1 MTTLMVYTL
10 RKNTTEGLLN
20 SSGRTEKE
28 DHNVYLFVSQWEELD
43 RIAEERDISRNELLR
58 QILKEHLQEGGRNGV

>member
-58 QILKEHLQEGGRNGV
+58 QILKEHLQEGGINGV

>member
-1 MTTLMVYTL
+1 MVYTL